1 VQATESQVVVGQA
14 MVEHPGGVRRI
25 QPSPW
30 LVPINVGEL
39 WRSRE
44 LVRFFVLRDA
54 KSRYRQTYL
63 GPLWAIVRPLM
74 QIVVFSVIFGHLAGI
89 SSGTGIPYALWV
101 TPAVLAFTYIG
112 MALTN
117 TSTSLVT
124 NGNLITKVYFP
135 RLYVPIATCLTP
147 VIDFMLGLVVLL
159 ALFVYFHQTPSWHIV
174 FLPAFLAL
182 AALVV
187 IGVGL
192 WLSSFTARYRD
203 MVFGVPFLIQIWTYA
218 TPVIYPVT
226 FIPAQYRWL
235 LALNPLTAV
244 VEGFRWSLLG
254 LPFGSIGGLVASI
267 AMGVGV
273 TASGLFVFR
282 RTERHMVDLL

>member
-1 VQATESQVVVGQA
+1 
-14 MVEHPGGVRRI
+14 
-25 QPSPW
+25 
-30 LVPINVGEL
+30 
-39 WRSRE
+39 
-44 LVRFFVLRDA
+44 
-54 KSRYRQTYL
+54 
-63 GPLWAIVRPLM
+63 
-74 QIVVFSVIFGHLAGI
+74 
-89 SSGTGIPYALWV
+89 
-101 TPAVLAFTYIG
+101 
-112 MALTN
+112 
-117 TSTSLVT
+117 
-124 NGNLITKVYFP
+124 
-135 RLYVPIATCLTP
+135 
-147 VIDFMLGLVVLL
+147 MLGLVVLL

-254 LPFGSIGGLVASI
+254 
-267 AMGVGV
+267 M